1 MPLKPDRRW
10 EAFAAREPY
19 YAVFTDPRFRT
30 ANRTPHSERE
40 FFDSGELLVD
50 SLFHTIKRK
59 LAPDFNP
66 ELVLE
71 YGCGPGRLAIPF
83 ARRVGSVTAV
93 DRSPAML
100 DVAKREAAKQTVVN
114 IAFKPASDFFSE
126 PRKFDLVNCYHVFQR
141 LRPAAGLA
149 LFRKL
154 LGCLGPGGVGA
165 FHFLYRSTTPSI
177 VEWTRLARE
186 RLPAINAVA
195 NLARHKARDEPFIP
209 SHTYDIDDVFRILDD
224 VGFVASHVVF
234 ERNAEATG
242 AIVLVQ
248 APLSFT
254 SIESD
259 FTPSITATPDDAI
272 INVRDLIARTSI
284 DDLNRT
290 AEEYFASL
298 TQWEHHLAKPFSKAD
313 ETPALLLNV
322 SMLLQGLRLTPG
334 TTVLEFGAGT
344 GWLSRFLTQLG
355 CRVILLDV
363 SATALHIARDLYERQ
378 PPIGVRPAPQFLE
391 FDGRRIDLPDASVER
406 IICFDAFHHSP
417 NPDAMLREF
426 GRVLKPG
433 GIAAFAEPGPHH
445 SRSPLSQ
452 FEMRTYGVIENDVDI
467 QSIWRTA
474 QTCGFRDLKMIAF
487 HGTPFHIS
495 LDEYEDLLAGGA
507 PCATWMASTRAF
519 LRNVR
524 SFYLYRE
531 GFERL
536 DSRSASGLVCQIEAT
551 LAETPAKDGQPVLI
565 DVTVTNRRTA
575 TWLASNDPV
584 GGVALGVH
592 LYDTAGK
599 LLKLDLHWQDLT
611 DPPREIA
618 PEETVHVRMALPGLS
633 AGNYV
638 LEIDCVAQG
647 VTWFAQVGSQPARLA
662 LDVLP
667 DDV

>member
-1 MPLKPDRRW
+1 MTMQPDRRW
-10 EAFAAREPY
+10 EEFATREPY
-19 YAVFTDPRFRT
+19 FAVFTDPRFRS
-30 ANRTPHSERE
+30 ANRTPQGERE

-50 SLFHTIKRK
+50 SLFYTIKRK
-59 LAPDFNP
+59 LSSDFNP
-66 ELVLE
+66 ELILE

-100 DVAKREAAKQTVVN
+100 EVAKHEAAKQTVVN
-114 IAFKPASDFFSE
+114 IAFKSASDFFTE

-141 LRPAAGLA
+141 LRPADGLA
-149 LFRKL
+149 LFKRL
-154 LGCLGPGGVGA
+154 LACIGSGGVGV
-165 FHFLYRSTTPSI
+165 FHFLYRDSASPLVAGSR
-177 VEWTRLARE
+177 RLRE
-186 RLPAINAVA
+186 RVRTINGIA
-195 NLARHKARDEPFIP
+195 NLARGKTFGEPFIP
-209 SHTYDIDDVFRILDD
+209 SHTYDLDDVFRILDD
-224 VGFVASHVVF
+224 AGFDTSHVVF
-234 ERNAEATG
+234 ERNDEVTG

-254 SIESD
+254 AAASD
-259 FTPSITATPDDAI
+259 FTPSITERPDDAI

-284 DDLNRT
+284 DELNRT

-313 ETPALLLNV
+313 ETPQLLLNV
-322 SMLLQGLRLTPG
+322 AMLLQGLRLTPG

-355 CRVILLDV
+355 CRAILLDV
-363 SATALHIARDLYERQ
+363 SATALKIARDLYERQ
-378 PPIGVRPAPQFLE
+378 PPIGERPAPQFLE

-433 GIAAFAEPGPHH
+433 GIAGFAEPGPHH

-452 FEMRTYGVIENDVDI
+452 FEMRTYGVIENDIDI

-474 QTCGFRDLKMIAF
+474 QTCGFRDLKMIVF
-487 HGTPFHIS
+487 HGTPFHVS
-495 LDEYEDLLAGGA
+495 LDEYEDLLAGGV

-531 GFERL
+531 GSERL
-536 DSRSASGLVCQIEAT
+536 DSRSAAGLECEIAAT
-551 LAETPAKDGQPVLI
+551 LGAPAIDGHPLLIETTI
-565 DVTVTNRRTA
+565 TNRGRA
-575 TWLASNDPV
+575 TWLASNEPV

-592 LYDTAGK
+592 LYDAAGK

-618 PEETVHVRMALPGLS
+618 AGETVHVRMALPALG
-633 AGNYV
+633 AGKYL
-638 LEIDCVAQG
+638 LEIDCVSQG
-647 VTWFAQVGSQPARLA
+647 VTWFAQVGSQPARLNV
-662 LDVLP
+662 DVVR
-667 DDV
+667 DVV

>member
-1 MPLKPDRRW
+1 MTMQPDRRW

-19 YAVFTDPRFRT
+19 FAVFTDPRLRS
-30 ANRTPHSERE
+30 ASRTPHNERE

-50 SLFHTIKRK
+50 SLFYTIKRK
-59 LAPDFNP
+59 LASDFNP
-66 ELVLE
+66 ELILE

-93 DRSPAML
+93 DRSPAMIE
-100 DVAKREAAKQTVVN
+100 VAKREAAKQTVVN
-114 IAFKPASDFFSE
+114 IAFKSASDFFTE
-126 PRKFDLVNCYHVFQR
+126 PRKFDLVNCSHVFQR

-149 LFRKL
+149 LFRTL
-154 LGCLGPGGVGA
+154 LDCIGSGGVGA
-165 FHFLYRSTTPSI
+165 FHFLYRDSASPLVTG
-177 VEWTRLARE
+177 TRRIRE
-186 RLPAINAVA
+186 RMHTINGIA
-195 NLARHKARDEPFIP
+195 NLARGKTFGEPFIP
-209 SHTYDIDDVFRILDD
+209 SHTYDLDDVFRILDD
-224 VGFVASHVVF
+224 AGFDASHVVF
-234 ERNAEATG
+234 ERNEGATG

-254 SIESD
+254 ASASD
-259 FTPSITATPDDAI
+259 FTPSITEPPGDAI

-284 DDLNRT
+284 DELNRT

-313 ETPALLLNV
+313 ETPQLLLNV
-322 SMLLQGLRLTPG
+322 AMLLQGLRLTPG

-363 SATALHIARDLYERQ
+363 SATALKIARDLYERQ
-378 PPIGVRPAPQFLE
+378 PPIGERPAPQFLE

-417 NPDAMLREF
+417 NPDAMLGEF

-452 FEMRTYGVIENDVDI
+452 FEMRTYGVIENDIDI

-474 QTCGFRDLKMIAF
+474 QTCGFRDLKMIVF
-487 HGTPFHIS
+487 HGTPFHVS
-495 LDEYEDLLAGGA
+495 LDDYEDLLAGGA

-531 GFERL
+531 GSERL
-536 DSRSASGLVCQIEAT
+536 DSRSVAGLECEIAAT
-551 LAETPAKDGQPVLI
+551 LGAPAIDGHPLLIETS
-565 DVTVTNRRTA
+565 VTNRGTA
-575 TWLASNDPV
+575 TWLASNAPV

-592 LYDTAGK
+592 LYDAAGK

-611 DPPREIA
+611 DPPREIE
-618 PEETVHVRMALPGLS
+618 PGEMVHVRMTIPALS
-633 AGNYV
+633 AGKYL
-638 LEIDCVAQG
+638 LEIDCVSQG
-647 VTWFAQVGSQPARLA
+647 VTWFAQLGSQPARLTV
-662 LDVLP
+662 DVVP
-667 DDV
+667 DVV

>member
-1 MPLKPDRRW
+1 MTMQPDRRW
-10 EAFAAREPY
+10 EEFAAREPY
-19 YAVFTDPRFRT
+19 FAVFTDPRFRS
-30 ANRTPHSERE
+30 ANRTPHGERE

-50 SLFHTIKRK
+50 SLFYTIKRK
-59 LAPDFNP
+59 LSSDFNP
-66 ELVLE
+66 ELILE

-114 IAFKPASDFFSE
+114 IAFKSASDFFSE

-141 LRPAAGLA
+141 LRPADGVA
-149 LFRKL
+149 LFKRL
-154 LGCLGPGGVGA
+154 LGCIGSGGVGA
-165 FHFLYRSTTPSI
+165 FHFLYRDSASALVTG
-177 VEWTRLARE
+177 TRGIRE
-186 RLPAINAVA
+186 RVRAVNGIA
-195 NLARHKARDEPFIP
+195 NLARGKTFDEPFIP
-209 SHTYDIDDVFRILDD
+209 SHTYDLDDVFRILDD
-224 VGFVASHVVF
+224 TGFDTSHVVF
-234 ERNAEATG
+234 ERNEEVTG

-254 SIESD
+254 AAVSD
-259 FTPSITATPDDAI
+259 FTPSITDQPDDAI

-284 DDLNRT
+284 EELNRT

-313 ETPALLLNV
+313 ETPQLLLNV
-322 SMLLQGLRLTPG
+322 AMLLQGLRLAPG

-363 SATALHIARDLYERQ
+363 SATALKIARDLYDRQ
-378 PPIGVRPAPQFLE
+378 PPIGQRPAPQFLE
-391 FDGRRIDLPDASVER
+391 FDGRHIDLPDASVER
-406 IICFDAFHHSP
+406 IICFDAFHHAP

-426 GRVLKPG
+426 SRVLKPG

-474 QTCGFRDLKMIAF
+474 QTCGFRDLQMIVF
-487 HGTPFHIS
+487 HGTPFHVS
-495 LDEYEDLLAGGA
+495 LDDYEDLLAGGA

-531 GFERL
+531 GSERL
-536 DSRSASGLVCQIEAT
+536 DSRSAAGLECEIAAT
-551 LAETPAKDGQPVLI
+551 LAAPAIDGHALLIET
-565 DVTVTNRRTA
+565 TVTNRGTA
-575 TWLASNDPV
+575 TWLASNEPV

-592 LYDTAGK
+592 LYDAAGK

-611 DPPREIA
+611 DPPREIE
-618 PEETVHVRMALPGLS
+618 PGETVQVRMGIPPLG
-633 AGNYV
+633 AGKYL
-638 LEIDCVAQG
+638 LEIDCVSQG
-647 VTWFAQVGSQPARLA
+647 VSWFAQLGSQPARLTV
-662 LDVLP
+662 DVVP
-667 DDV
+667 DVV